1 MKHIATLL
9 LILCLLPAADS
20 FAQSRSLRYAPPV
33 NSWRIGFEGGVGV
46 LGDDNTRD
54 SKDYHFRPVAGLEL
68 AKLVN
73 NNIAIG
79 IYGGGGMLRSTTL
92 RREANTDFLV
102 AGFLTEF
109 RAPLLRG
116 ALYPLLQLRG
126 GVLSISPE
134 LRIDDVTFSNPQR
147 VHLSWSAA
155 AGFEVV
161 SGRRFGARV
170 LFGVAYSSTDR
181 WDLLVQ
187 GDDRDGYSF
196 AQLGVTW
203 YFGSRRR

>member
-9 LILCLLPAADS
+9 IVLCLLPAADG

-33 NSWRIGFEGGVGV
+33 NSWRIGFEAGVGV

-73 NNIAIG
+73 QNIAIG
-79 IYGGGGMLRSTTL
+79 IYVGGGMLRSTTL
-92 RREANTDFLV
+92 QREANTDFLV

-116 ALYPLLQLRG
+116 ALFPLLQLRG
-126 GVLSISPE
+126 GALAISPE
-134 LRIDDVTFSNPQR
+134 LRINEEMFSNPQR
-147 VHLSWSAA
+147 VHLSWSVA
-155 AGFEVV
+155 AGFEVI
-161 SGRRFGARV
+161 SRRSFGVRA
-170 LFGVAYSSTDR
+170 LFGVAYTSTDR

-196 AQLGVTW
+196 AQLGFTW

>member
-1 MKHIATLL
+1 MKHIVAL
-9 LILCLLPAADS
+9 LIGLFLFSAAEG
-20 FAQSRSLRYAPPV
+20 FAQSRRLMYAPRDG
-33 NSWRIGFEGGVGV
+33 SWRIGLEGGVGV

-54 SKDYHFRPVAGLEL
+54 SKDYHFRPLGGVEL
-68 AKLVN
+68 SKLVN
-73 NNIAIG
+73 QNIAIG
-79 IYGGGGMLRSTTL
+79 IYGTGGMLRSTTL
-92 RREANTDFLV
+92 RREANTDFLA

-116 ALYPLLQLRG
+116 ALYPLLQIRG
-126 GVLSISPE
+126 GVLSIAPE
-134 LRIDDVTFSNPQR
+134 LRMDDVVYSIPQR
-147 VHLSWSAA
+147 LHLSWSLA

-161 SGRRFGARV
+161 SGRNFGVRA
-170 LFGVAYSSTDR
+170 LLGVAYTSTDR